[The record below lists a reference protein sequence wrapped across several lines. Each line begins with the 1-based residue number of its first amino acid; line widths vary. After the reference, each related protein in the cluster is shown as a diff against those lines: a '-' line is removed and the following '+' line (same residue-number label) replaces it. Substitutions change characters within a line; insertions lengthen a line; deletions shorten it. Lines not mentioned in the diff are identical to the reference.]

1 MEWTGRQ
8 QVLFLLQSVGLGAA
22 IGLFLDGIAALILR
36 DERQDRFVLD
46 VVFGGVTALLV
57 FLGSLVILD
66 GQVHP
71 LLIFGS
77 SIGIIAEH
85 FLIGLWVRN
94 RLFRVRRWLWS
105 FANKVAIVV
114 RKIHFRPKNGEK

>member
-1 MEWTGRQ
+1 MEWTGRE
-8 QVLFLLQSVGLGAA
+8 QVLFLWQSLKLGVA
-22 IGLFLDGIAALILR
+22 IGLLLDGIAALILR
-36 DERQDRFVLD
+36 DERQGRFVLD

-94 RLFRVRRWLWS
+94 RLLRVRRWLWS
-105 FANKVAIVV
+105 FAKKVALVV
-114 RKIHFRPKNGEK
+114 RKIHFRPQNGEK